1 MVSDASRWNEKY
13 AAASLASAL
22 RVEPLLESHQ
32 RDIDGLLEPRTA
44 LDIAAG
50 TCHAAVYLAKR
61 GLHATALDCSAV
73 GLGLGEQLAK
83 REGVAIK
90 TTTKDLTVT
99 KLPGGPWSVIC
110 CFRYLDRNLFPQMAA
125 GLAPGGLLFYRTFN
139 VHHLKKATAFNPEY
153 VLQPGELNR
162 EFSTLDIL
170 SLSDG
175 DDPEENTSWI
185 AARRPA

>member
-1 MVSDASRWNEKY
+1 MVSDTSRWNEKY
-13 AAASLASAL
+13 AAASLAPAL

-32 RDIDGLLEPRTA
+32 QDIDALPDPRTA

-50 TCHAAVYLAKR
+50 TCHSAVYLAKR

-90 TTTKDLTVT
+90 TTTADLTVT
-99 KLPGGPWSVIC
+99 PLPAGPWSVIC
-110 CFRYLDRNLFPQMAA
+110 CFRYLDRDLFPQMAA
-125 GLAPGGLLFYRTFN
+125 GLAPGGFLFYRTFN
-139 VHHLKKATAFNPEY
+139 VHHLEKATAFNPEY
-153 VLQPGELNR
+153 VLQPGELAR
-162 EFSTLDIL
+162 QFSTLDVL

-175 DDPEENTSWI
+175 DNPGENTSWI
-185 AARRPA
+185 AARQPA

>member
-1 MVSDASRWNEKY
+1 MISDASRWNEKY

-32 RDIDGLLEPRTA
+32 QDIDGLLAPRTA
-44 LDIAAG
+44 LDVAAG

-61 GLHATALDCSAV
+61 GLQATALDCSAV
-73 GLGLGEQLAK
+73 GLALGEQLAK

-90 TTTKDLTVT
+90 TVTADLTVT
-99 KLPGGPWSVIC
+99 ELPGGPWSAIC
-110 CFRYLDRNLFPQMAA
+110 CFRYLDRNLFPQMAS

-139 VHHLKKATAFNPEY
+139 VDHLKKATAFNPEY
-153 VLQPGELNR
+153 VLQPGELAR
-162 EFSTLDIL
+162 AFSTLEIL

-175 DDPEENTSWI
+175 NDPGENTSWI
-185 AARRPA
+185 VARRPA

>member
-13 AAASLASAL
+13 AVASLAPVL
-22 RVEPLLESHQ
+22 RVELLLESHQ
-32 RDIDGLLEPRTA
+32 RDIDGLPAPRTA
-44 LDIAAG
+44 LDVAAG

-73 GLGLGEQLAK
+73 GLALGEQLAK

-90 TTTKDLTVT
+90 TTTADLTVT
-99 KLPGGPWSVIC
+99 QLPAGLWSLIC
-110 CFRYLDRNLFPQMAA
+110 CFRYLNRDLFSQMAA

-153 VLQPGELNR
+153 VLQPGELAR
-162 EFSTLDIL
+162 QFSTLEVL

-175 DDPEENTSWI
+175 DDPSENTSWI
-185 AARRPA
+185 GARRPA

>member
-1 MVSDASRWNEKY
+1 MVSDTSRWHEKY
-13 AAASLASAL
+13 AAASLAPAL
-22 RVEPLLESHQ
+22 RVEPLLESYQ
-32 RDIDGLLEPRTA
+32 QDIDALPEPRTA

-50 TCHAAVYLAKR
+50 TCHSAVYLAKR

-73 GLGLGEQLAK
+73 GLALGEQLAK

-90 TTTKDLTVT
+90 TVTKDLTVT

-125 GLAPGGLLFYRTFN
+125 GLAPGSLLLYRTFN

-153 VLQPGELNR
+153 VLQPGELAR
-162 EFSTLDIL
+162 EFSTLEIL